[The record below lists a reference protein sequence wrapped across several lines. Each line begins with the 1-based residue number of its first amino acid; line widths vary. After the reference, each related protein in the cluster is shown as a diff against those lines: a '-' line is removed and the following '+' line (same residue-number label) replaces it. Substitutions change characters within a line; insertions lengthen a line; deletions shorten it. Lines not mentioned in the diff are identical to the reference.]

1 MLPQDGG
8 WMGRPGGGRHSA
20 GLGDF
25 DTERTIKDADKVLRD
40 PQMAGMQAH
49 NDFLGGVVRQTHA
62 IAPDCCPA
70 RDAVHLWY
78 SGSQVKPL
86 LRGLDH

>member
-25 DTERTIKDADKVLRD
+25 DTERTIKDADKVLHD

-49 NDFLGGVVRQTHA
+49 NDFLGGVVRQTQTA
-62 IAPDCCPA
+62 A
-70 RDAVHLWY
+70 RRVMRYTCGMVEAKCSL
-78 SGSQVKPL
+78 S
-86 LRGLDH
+86 